1 MGAGPSTG
9 GSRVLKPG
17 DVVRLRGNRNL
28 WVVVGC
34 YQPGTCDY
42 AETLIEP
49 HGEAWNKARRL
60 VRTGHL
66 TLVVDLEDFD

>member
-1 MGAGPSTG
+1 MDASPSAESGPA
-9 GSRVLKPG
+9 LKCG
-17 DVVRLRGNRNL
+17 DIVRLKGNRNL
-28 WVVVGC
+28 WKVADT
-34 YQPGTCDY
+34 YLPGTCGY
-42 AETLIEP
+42 AETMIEP